1 MKILQM
7 VSADGW
13 VAVFDGGRTE
23 TEQVPVV
30 AWALVEASGGHQ
42 YLAPLVTSGRGVGH
56 EDARDAFDFIRVT
69 RDRSFAASESASK
82 WLSTKASGL
91 LSCKCGSWS
100 GDLCAGRASEW
111 DPEAK
116 SCECDCHGPVWPKD

>member
-23 TEQVPVV
+23 TEQIPVV

-42 YLAPLVTSGRGVGH
+42 YLAPLITSDRGVGH
-56 EDARDAFDFIRVT
+56 EDARDANDFIRVT
-69 RDRSFAASESASK
+69 RDKSFSVSDQASRWLDQQANAA
-82 WLSTKASGL
+82 LT
-91 LSCKCGSWS
+91 CNCGSWN
-100 GDLCAGRASEW
+100 GELCAGRASEW
-111 DPEAK
+111 APGVQGCG
-116 SCECDCHGPVWPKD
+116 CECHGQKWPEG